1 MLDSSTT
8 PVEAGH
14 ADRSAPLVRRNGA
27 LKVCLVGP
35 PTVTDFEDPEVAES
49 EAIRLI
55 AEHAPIGVLSLA
67 AVLEQH
73 GELPHIVDLN
83 RLYYAY
89 LRAPGESS
97 AKPDFC
103 SYVAAELQTIEFDVL
118 GFSSIC
124 SSYPLTIRIAREMK
138 RLRPDVPS
146 CSRTA
151 GIGGDADDGGLS
163 VRRLVVRGEAEQTPP
178 ALIEAIA
185 AGATER
191 HRRDHLS

>member
-73 GELPHIVDLN
+73 GASPQIVDLN

-89 LRAPGESS
+89 LRARAERS
-97 AKPDFC
+97 AASDFC
-103 SYVAAELQTIEFDVL
+103 TYVAGELQSIPFDVL
-118 GFSSIC
+118 GF
-124 SSYPLTIRIAREMK
+124 
-138 RLRPDVPS
+138 
-146 CSRTA
+146 
-151 GIGGDADDGGLS
+151 
-163 VRRLVVRGEAEQTPP
+163 
-178 ALIEAIA
+178 
-185 AGATER
+185 
-191 HRRDHLS
+191 